1 MKSPFSLFRKW
12 WSRSGTSRPAGP
24 FWHVTVKVP
33 GTVRG
38 NDGEIYAPAI
48 KLTEGTL
55 TVKVPEQTIIQVHSR
70 GPNE

>member
-12 WSRSGTSRPAGP
+12 WSRPGGSRPAGP
-24 FWHVTVKVP
+24 FWHVTAKVAGAVP
-33 GTVRG
+33 G
-38 NDGEIYAPAI
+38 DEGEVSHSPL

-55 TVKVPEQTIIQVHSR
+55 TVKVSDHAIIQVHSR